1 MTNNEDPQSQSTKK
15 TRELPNLSECH
26 CCHLRV
32 DIANASAKSK
42 LHILYSEW
50 RVVLLCKK
58 CLSRVESSE
67 LCSYCFAATSP
78 SQEDSFNCCQ
88 CNRRVHRHCDS
99 EYRGIALL
107 SQDSCLAVEVGVCA
121 DCWLPESLAR
131 WRGVMRSQKARRG
144 GKGRACLGLGK
155 YRVSAVL
162 DGRTICDVSGA
173 EEGSKDAAFDVDDD
187 DDDDSGHL
195 AAMNSSAKKLCSPN
209 LSVCVCDSSTGVG
222 CLKLDIEEENEDDDG
237 LLIEGQGSSSNGVD
251 ALNKQELDECVCV
264 TTPKDKRRNSK
275 LDPFYFKYRKRSMV
289 NQSVNTCLNFVG
301 MDDHVPAITSEP
313 LVRLSPEKDG
323 DPMILLKVQSQQGSV
338 ISYMTG
344 LHMHLKHA
352 TRDYCRRLN
361 VSFEVT
367 RFLYDGRRVQQ
378 TDTPAKLEMEEDDA
392 IDAMVDMIETMGHNN
407 GVPLPFIFSL
417 VALFLLALHVNV
429 SFADRLTY
437 IVHMDK
443 SLMPKS
449 YSSHDHWYSS
459 IVDSFKSENPTSF
472 DGNKILPSI
481 LYTYDNAFHGFSA
494 VLSADELV
502 TLKKSPV
509 ENSPLVYNKTFS
521 ACNSTAALETAPDA
535 IIICDDTV
543 PIRNQISYIIQSGL
557 LGAIFITNNPEIR
570 ELGYVVTPSVVVN
583 TKDGRT
589 VIEYALKSENPTVS
603 INFQQTL
610 LNTKPAPAAAFYTS
624 RGPSK
629 SYPGILK
636 PDIMAP
642 GSLVLAAWVPKVA
655 AGKIGFNVN
664 LPSNYNLISGTSM
677 ACPHASGVAALLKGA
692 HPEWS
697 AAAIR
702 SALMT
707 TANPLDNTGNP
718 ILDDGDNFNFAS
730 PLAMGAGHID
740 PNGALD
746 PGLIYDATPQEYV
759 NLLCSTNFTR
769 NQILSI
775 TRSHAYDCSKPSSDL
790 NYPSFIALYNNHH
803 KTKKRV
809 QTFQRTVTN
818 VGDGA
823 ARYRAS
829 VTAPMGSQVTVSPE
843 ILIFA
848 YKYEKQSFTVTLN
861 FNAKKKGN
869 ASSGALVWIE
879 QNGKYTVRSPIVLGK
894 LHNGIPWVL
903 TVAAGTIDRSFGG
916 ALTFGNGLTITGFTL
931 FPANSLVENSQLV
944 YNKTFSA
951 CNSTAALETAPYA
964 IIICDDTVPI
974 RNQISHIIQ
983 SGLLGAIF
991 ITNNPEIRELGHV
1004 ATPSVVVNTKDG
1016 RTVIEYALKSE
1027 NPTVSINFQQTLLN
1041 TKPAPAAAFYTS
1053 RGPSKSYPGI
1063 LKPDIMAPG
1072 SLVLAAWVPKV
1083 AAGKIG
1089 FNVNLPSNYNLISG
1103 TSMACP
1109 HASGVAAL
1117 LKGAHPEWSAAAIR
1131 SALMTTANPL
1141 DNTGNPILD
1150 DGDNFNFAS
1159 PLAMGAGH
1167 IDPNRALDPG
1177 LIYDATPQEY
1187 VNLLCSTNFTRNQI
1201 LSITRSHAYDCSKPS
1216 SDLNYPSFIAL
1227 YNNHHKT
1234 KTRVQTFQRTVTNV
1248 GDGAARYMASVIA
1261 PKGSQVT
1268 VSPEILIF
1276 AYKYEKQ
1283 SFTVTINFNAKK
1295 KGNASAGALVWIEQ
1309 NGKYTVRSPIVVSP
1323 LHTPIFIYI
1332 YICTIACEVDLAGY
1346 YCCIF
1351 PTYNIF
1357 IFSYILPH
1365 KLYFIILQVS
1375 SQLQSVSLG

>member
-1 MTNNEDPQSQSTKK
+1 
-15 TRELPNLSECH
+15 
-26 CCHLRV
+26 
-32 DIANASAKSK
+32 
-42 LHILYSEW
+42 
-50 RVVLLCKK
+50 
-58 CLSRVESSE
+58 
-67 LCSYCFAATSP
+67 
-78 SQEDSFNCCQ
+78 
-88 CNRRVHRHCDS
+88 
-99 EYRGIALL
+99 
-107 SQDSCLAVEVGVCA
+107 
-121 DCWLPESLAR
+121 
-131 WRGVMRSQKARRG
+131 
-144 GKGRACLGLGK
+144 
-155 YRVSAVL
+155 
-162 DGRTICDVSGA
+162 
-173 EEGSKDAAFDVDDD
+173 
-187 DDDDSGHL
+187 
-195 AAMNSSAKKLCSPN
+195 
-209 LSVCVCDSSTGVG
+209 
-222 CLKLDIEEENEDDDG
+222 
-237 LLIEGQGSSSNGVD
+237 
-251 ALNKQELDECVCV
+251 
-264 TTPKDKRRNSK
+264 
-275 LDPFYFKYRKRSMV
+275 
-289 NQSVNTCLNFVG
+289 
-301 MDDHVPAITSEP
+301 
-313 LVRLSPEKDG
+313 
-323 DPMILLKVQSQQGSV
+323 
-338 ISYMTG
+338 
-344 LHMHLKHA
+344 
-352 TRDYCRRLN
+352 
-361 VSFEVT
+361 
-367 RFLYDGRRVQQ
+367 
-378 TDTPAKLEMEEDDA
+378 
-392 IDAMVDMIETMGHNN
+392 MGHNN

-417 VALFLLALHVNV
+417 VALFLLALHVKV
-429 SFADRLTY
+429 SFADRSTY

-449 YSSHDHWYSS
+449 YSSHGHWYSS
-459 IVDSFKSENPTSF
+459 IVDSFKSGNPTSF
-472 DGNKILPSI
+472 DGKILPSI

-502 TLKKSPV
+502 TLKKSPGFISAYADKSITLDTTHTTQFLNLNPFAGLWPASDYGDDIIIGVIDTGLWPESESFRDEGMTKSLPARWKGKCEVGQEFNASLCNYKLIGARYFNKGVMAANPGVTLSMNSARDSLGHGTHTSSTAAGNYVDGASYFGYAKGTARGVAPRARVAMYKVSWDEGRYASDVLAGMDQAIADGVDVISISSGFDDTPLYEDPVAIASFAAMEKGVVVSASAGNEGPELGTLHNGIPWVLTVAAGTIDRSFGGALTFGNGLTITGFTLFPANSLV

-879 QNGKYTVRSPIVLGK
+879 QNGKYTVRSPIV
-894 LHNGIPWVL
+894 
-903 TVAAGTIDRSFGG
+903 
-916 ALTFGNGLTITGFTL
+916 
-931 FPANSLVENSQLV
+931 
-944 YNKTFSA
+944 
-951 CNSTAALETAPYA
+951 
-964 IIICDDTVPI
+964 
-974 RNQISHIIQ
+974 
-983 SGLLGAIF
+983 
-991 ITNNPEIRELGHV
+991 
-1004 ATPSVVVNTKDG
+1004 
-1016 RTVIEYALKSE
+1016 
-1027 NPTVSINFQQTLLN
+1027 
-1041 TKPAPAAAFYTS
+1041 
-1053 RGPSKSYPGI
+1053 
-1063 LKPDIMAPG
+1063 
-1072 SLVLAAWVPKV
+1072 
-1083 AAGKIG
+1083 
-1089 FNVNLPSNYNLISG
+1089 
-1103 TSMACP
+1103 
-1109 HASGVAAL
+1109 
-1117 LKGAHPEWSAAAIR
+1117 
-1131 SALMTTANPL
+1131 
-1141 DNTGNPILD
+1141 
-1150 DGDNFNFAS
+1150 
-1159 PLAMGAGH
+1159 
-1167 IDPNRALDPG
+1167 
-1177 LIYDATPQEY
+1177 
-1187 VNLLCSTNFTRNQI
+1187 
-1201 LSITRSHAYDCSKPS
+1201 
-1216 SDLNYPSFIAL
+1216 
-1227 YNNHHKT
+1227 
-1234 KTRVQTFQRTVTNV
+1234 
-1248 GDGAARYMASVIA
+1248 
-1261 PKGSQVT
+1261 
-1268 VSPEILIF
+1268 
-1276 AYKYEKQ
+1276 
-1283 SFTVTINFNAKK
+1283 
-1295 KGNASAGALVWIEQ
+1295 
-1309 NGKYTVRSPIVVSP
+1309 VSP
-1323 LHTPIFIYI
+1323 L
-1332 YICTIACEVDLAGY
+1332 V
-1346 YCCIF
+1346 
-1351 PTYNIF
+1351 
-1357 IFSYILPH
+1357 
-1365 KLYFIILQVS
+1365 
-1375 SQLQSVSLG
+1375 

>member
-1 MTNNEDPQSQSTKK
+1 
-15 TRELPNLSECH
+15 
-26 CCHLRV
+26 
-32 DIANASAKSK
+32 
-42 LHILYSEW
+42 
-50 RVVLLCKK
+50 
-58 CLSRVESSE
+58 
-67 LCSYCFAATSP
+67 
-78 SQEDSFNCCQ
+78 
-88 CNRRVHRHCDS
+88 
-99 EYRGIALL
+99 
-107 SQDSCLAVEVGVCA
+107 
-121 DCWLPESLAR
+121 
-131 WRGVMRSQKARRG
+131 
-144 GKGRACLGLGK
+144 
-155 YRVSAVL
+155 
-162 DGRTICDVSGA
+162 
-173 EEGSKDAAFDVDDD
+173 
-187 DDDDSGHL
+187 
-195 AAMNSSAKKLCSPN
+195 
-209 LSVCVCDSSTGVG
+209 
-222 CLKLDIEEENEDDDG
+222 
-237 LLIEGQGSSSNGVD
+237 
-251 ALNKQELDECVCV
+251 
-264 TTPKDKRRNSK
+264 
-275 LDPFYFKYRKRSMV
+275 
-289 NQSVNTCLNFVG
+289 
-301 MDDHVPAITSEP
+301 
-313 LVRLSPEKDG
+313 
-323 DPMILLKVQSQQGSV
+323 
-338 ISYMTG
+338 
-344 LHMHLKHA
+344 
-352 TRDYCRRLN
+352 
-361 VSFEVT
+361 
-367 RFLYDGRRVQQ
+367 
-378 TDTPAKLEMEEDDA
+378 
-392 IDAMVDMIETMGHNN
+392 MGHNN
-407 GVPLPFIFSL
+407 GVPLPFMFSL
-417 VALFLLALHVNV
+417 VALFLLVLHVKV
-429 SFADRLTY
+429 SFADRSTY

-449 YSSHDHWYSS
+449 YSSHGHWYSS

-502 TLKKSPV
+502 TLKKSPGFVSAYVDKSITLDTTHTTQFLNLNPFAGLWPALDYGDDIIIGVIDTGLWPESESFRDEGMTKSLPARWKGKCEVGQEFNASLCNYKLIGARYFNKGVMAANPGVTLSMNSARDSLGHGTHTSSTAAGNYVDGASYFGYAKGTARGVAPRARVAMYKVSWDEGRYASDVLAGMDQAIADGVDVISISSGFDDTPLYEDPVAIASFAAMEKGVVVSASAGNEGPELGKLHNGIPWVLTVAAGTIDRSFGGALTFGNGLTITGFTLFPANSLV

-521 ACNSTAALETAPDA
+521 ACNSTAALETAADA

-570 ELGYVVTPSVVVN
+570 ELGYVATPSVVVN

-879 QNGKYTVRSPIVLGK
+879 QNGKYTVRSPIV
-894 LHNGIPWVL
+894 
-903 TVAAGTIDRSFGG
+903 
-916 ALTFGNGLTITGFTL
+916 
-931 FPANSLVENSQLV
+931 
-944 YNKTFSA
+944 
-951 CNSTAALETAPYA
+951 
-964 IIICDDTVPI
+964 
-974 RNQISHIIQ
+974 
-983 SGLLGAIF
+983 
-991 ITNNPEIRELGHV
+991 
-1004 ATPSVVVNTKDG
+1004 
-1016 RTVIEYALKSE
+1016 
-1027 NPTVSINFQQTLLN
+1027 
-1041 TKPAPAAAFYTS
+1041 
-1053 RGPSKSYPGI
+1053 
-1063 LKPDIMAPG
+1063 
-1072 SLVLAAWVPKV
+1072 
-1083 AAGKIG
+1083 
-1089 FNVNLPSNYNLISG
+1089 
-1103 TSMACP
+1103 
-1109 HASGVAAL
+1109 
-1117 LKGAHPEWSAAAIR
+1117 
-1131 SALMTTANPL
+1131 
-1141 DNTGNPILD
+1141 
-1150 DGDNFNFAS
+1150 
-1159 PLAMGAGH
+1159 
-1167 IDPNRALDPG
+1167 
-1177 LIYDATPQEY
+1177 
-1187 VNLLCSTNFTRNQI
+1187 
-1201 LSITRSHAYDCSKPS
+1201 
-1216 SDLNYPSFIAL
+1216 
-1227 YNNHHKT
+1227 
-1234 KTRVQTFQRTVTNV
+1234 
-1248 GDGAARYMASVIA
+1248 
-1261 PKGSQVT
+1261 
-1268 VSPEILIF
+1268 
-1276 AYKYEKQ
+1276 
-1283 SFTVTINFNAKK
+1283 
-1295 KGNASAGALVWIEQ
+1295 
-1309 NGKYTVRSPIVVSP
+1309 VSP
-1323 LHTPIFIYI
+1323 L
-1332 YICTIACEVDLAGY
+1332 V
-1346 YCCIF
+1346 
-1351 PTYNIF
+1351 
-1357 IFSYILPH
+1357 
-1365 KLYFIILQVS
+1365 
-1375 SQLQSVSLG
+1375 